1 MKKYFIYAI
10 FSIIVILSG
19 IFYILK
25 ESSFKYEDEIQFQ
38 TSSEKILETSNYSL
52 MYVEVETTTLKMIK
66 VYVCGA
72 VNESKVIEIEE
83 GKRIADALELAG
95 GVSEEAEL
103 KDINLAAF
111 LYDAQKIYVPKIGEV
126 IDKIDFTEQN
136 SSIGTFKI
144 NINIASKSELMELDG
159 IGEVTAQ
166 AIIDYRDKNG
176 SFKSIE
182 EIKNVSRIGE
192 KSFEKIKDKITI

>member
-1 MKKYFIYAI
+1 
-10 FSIIVILSG
+10 
-19 IFYILK
+19 
-25 ESSFKYEDEIQFQ
+25 
-38 TSSEKILETSNYSL
+38 
-52 MYVEVETTTLKMIK
+52 MIM

-72 VNESKVIEIEE
+72 VNESKVVEIEE
-83 GKRIADALELAG
+83 GKRIIDAVELAG
-95 GVSEEAEL
+95 GLKEDAEL
-103 KDINLAAF
+103 KEINLAAF
-111 LYDAQKIYVPKIGEV
+111 LYDAQKIYIPKIGEV

-144 NINIASKSELMELDG
+144 NINTASKSELMELEG

-166 AIIDYRDKNG
+166 AIIDYREKNG
-176 SFKSIE
+176 RFKTIE

>member
-1 MKKYFIYAI
+1 MKKYFVYAI

-52 MYVEVETTTLKMIK
+52 MQVEIESTTLKMIK

-72 VNESKVIEIEE
+72 VNESKVIEIED

-95 GVSEEAEL
+95 GLKEEAEL
-103 KDINLAAF
+103 RDINLAAF

-136 SSIGTFKI
+136 SSGGTFKI

-176 SFKSIE
+176 NFKSIE